1 MKTEFRKRREA
12 RDRLA
17 RALRETKKRF
27 GLGSAI
33 PSDGIAPNPLAATSW
48 ERKPK
53 TAPTSDRISGS
64 APATNLIH
72 DHKWKRGAQESEAS
86 SPQGE
91 HDRSRLQQR
100 RCSIFPMNEFG
111 FFRDRN

>member
-33 PSDGIAPNPLAATSW
+33 PSDGIAPDPLAATSW

-53 TAPTSDRISGS
+53 TAPTSDRIPGS
-64 APATNLIH
+64 APATNLMH
-72 DHKWKRGAQESEAS
+72 DHKWKRGAQDFGDQTSWRLARVNAFS
-86 SPQGE
+86 
-91 HDRSRLQQR
+91 RSGSVTPAAAKSHNFSL
-100 RCSIFPMNEFG
+100 I
-111 FFRDRN
+111 